1 MVRKTNL
8 IIAAIIAFAMM
19 ALTGCPQADLSN
31 VGATVGI
38 ESIDAPVITDQTFD
52 GGIILSWAPV
62 KDASAY
68 YIYRAEN
75 TKKGYK
81 AEQAL
86 PPMPAT
92 SNWFVDMPSLDSNS
106 IKDGVKYRY
115 RVVAKSAHQ
124 LKSDSEATKTVKAVL
139 KPQGSQVAKA
149 ENVKVTFEDDE
160 VKFTFDKPD
169 YLNAEVKYTFD
180 VDGLEWDG
188 NTIFGTNY
196 ATDWWSYDSYE
207 GDCEVGNIPAIGGA
221 KLKYTITTKW
231 GDKYYAENT
240 VEGTVTVP
248 AADVKVPSIYAVNV
262 SDKNLVRIQFV
273 DTVGGT
279 YKLYRALNG
288 EAVYNF
294 AELTDDFSVSPEQYE
309 CSGST
314 PYHMYTYEDND
325 VEDGKSYTY
334 VLTGTVDGKAMAY
347 QETED
352 NYFFGGVELSTK
364 AVVNH
369 SSYNDYN
376 DFNPSFSVSHTKN
389 DGTVD
394 ISFNV
399 QEGWSYRIL
408 RCLIDDYDEDVED
421 ENEITVG
428 SIEGKINGV
437 KHIKDTITK
446 SANGLQYK
454 YTLIAEKN
462 GVKKYVSDEYEHRV
476 TYAEAS
482 VYTRFYN
489 LYLTREY
496 PLFDGTVDINF
507 SVTPQFTNFKFYR
520 AEVESL
526 YSNKYITEFSDITS
540 SVVYDSS
547 SDYTSYKEYIYKD
560 KTAKAD
566 KYYRYDIKATY
577 KGETVDIEGEYEDV
591 STY

>member
-31 VGATVGI
+31 VGATVGL

-52 GGIILSWAPV
+52 GGIILGWAPV

-81 AEQAL
+81 ADQFVTA
-86 PPMPAT
+86 MPAT
-92 SNWFVDMPSLDSNS
+92 QNWLVDMPSLNSNS

-149 ENVKVTFEDDE
+149 ENVKVTFENDE
-160 VKFTFDKPD
+160 IKFTFDKPD
-169 YLNAEVKYTFD
+169 YLNAEVRYTFD
-180 VDGLEWDG
+180 VEGLEWDG
-188 NTIFGTNY
+188 NTIFGTES
-196 ATDWWSYDSYE
+196 ADDWGESYY
-207 GDCEVGNIPAIGGA
+207 GDCEVKYLPAIGGA
-221 KLKYTITTKW
+221 VLKYTITTKW

-240 VEGTVTVP
+240 VEGTATVP
-248 AADVKVPSIYAVNV
+248 AADITVPTITCYDVANEYANYIAI
-262 SDKNLVRIQFV
+262 SFE

-279 YKLYRALNG
+279 YKLYRAVEG
-288 EAVYNF
+288 EGAYKF
-294 AELTDDFSVSPEQYE
+294 AELTDDFTIETQYE
-309 CSGST
+309 CQNNDST
-314 PYHMYTYEDND
+314 ISYSYVDTN
-325 VEDGKSYTY
+325 VENGKSYIY
-334 VLTGTVDGKAMAY
+334 VLTGTVDSKAMVY
-347 QETED
+347 QDGAKKIVTHNTYSDTYD
-352 NYFFGGVELSTK
+352 NVF
-364 AVVNH
+364 APN
-369 SSYNDYN
+369 
-376 DFNPSFSVSHTKN
+376 FSVSHTKN

-399 QEGWSYRIL
+399 QEGWSYKIE
-408 RCLIDDYDEDVED
+408 RCLIGTGVHDETPV
-421 ENEITVG
+421 TVG
-428 SIEGKINGV
+428 TVEGKINGV
-437 KHIKDTITK
+437 KHVKDTITK
-446 SANGLQYK
+446 SAYGLQYK

-462 GVKKYVSDEYEHRV
+462 GVKKYVSEYEHRV
-476 TYAEAS
+476 TYAEAY
-482 VYTRFYN
+482 VYTLFDD
-489 LYLTREY
+489 LYLSREY

-526 YSNKYITEFSDITS
+526 YSDKYITEFSDITS

-547 SDYTSYKEYIYKD
+547 SDWTSYKEYTYKD

-577 KGETVDIEGEYEDV
+577 KGETVDIDSGYEDV